1 MLGKIEGRRRRGR
14 QRMRWLDGITN
25 SMDTS
30 LSKLQEIV
38 KGQRSLA
45 CCISWGH
52 KELDT
57 TEQLNSDMRAI
68 CFKGLNIVCGRNSDG
83 TGAYSEKSHPPTTPA
98 VLIPFPKATS
108 VPTSLDH
115 SRETNAIPKLK
126 CSLLFRKDCAYCFA
140 LSPNN
145 KI

>member
-1 MLGKIEGRRRRGR
+1 MVGWHH
-14 QRMRWLDGITN
+14 QLDGHEFEQTPG
-25 SMDTS
+25 DG
-30 LSKLQEIV
+30 E
-38 KGQRSLA
+38 GQRSLA
-45 CCISWGH
+45 CCGSWGH

-68 CFKGLNIVCGRNSDG
+68 CFKGLNIVCGRNAEG
-83 TGAYSEKSHPPTTPA
+83 TRAYSEKSHPPTTPA

-108 VPTSLDH
+108 VPTLLDH

-126 CSLLFRKDCAYCFA
+126 RILLFRNDCAYCFA
-140 LSPNN
+140 LLPNN